1 MLEKIKQF
9 NWKRH
14 GTTLIKVMM
23 DMKVLGLLSLNGIL
37 VYGMWDTFFH
47 PSLDGLS
54 SRDTAIAEQK
64 KTLAEKE
71 NLQKQY
77 GVWEQQLKSLD
88 ARMIPILPGSSSKVL
103 SVTEAAE
110 LLDLAQGKLRDA
122 AVLPVLQP
130 PHDQRENVSL
140 LPTANTTIDILQPD
154 LAPGEAAADGSSP
167 SASPPPAQPPTIGA
181 PVPPGGSGAS
191 GGAPL
196 APGAQPKDKQTPE
209 NGGAATSIPAE
220 KFDYDLKVT
229 GTYPALMDLL
239 NELVIRKKL
248 IKINKVVITKSA
260 TETDQPDAK
269 DYPDYP
275 LKLDMVVSLSLFL
288 YDAAQAPNP

>member
-1 MLEKIKQF
+1 VLDQIKQF

-14 GTTLIKVMM
+14 GNTVIKVLL
-23 DMKVLGLLSLNGIL
+23 DMKIIGLISLNGIL
-37 VYGMWDTFFH
+37 VYGMWDTFFR
-47 PSLDGLS
+47 PNLDGLS
-54 SRDTAIAEQK
+54 ARDTAIAEQK
-64 KTLAEKE
+64 KTLTEKE

-77 GVWEQQLKSLD
+77 AVWEQQLKSLN
-88 ARMIPILPGSSSKVL
+88 AEMIPISPDSSSKVL

-110 LLDLAQGKLRDA
+110 LLDLAQGKLRDV

-130 PHDQRENVSL
+130 PHDHRESVSL
-140 LPTANTTIDILQPD
+140 SPVANTSIDILKPD
-154 LAPGEAAADGSSP
+154 APPGDASSNG
-167 SASPPPAQPPTIGA
+167 ASPAPAPAPPPTIPAPTLGNGPVGA
-181 PVPPGGSGAS
+181 GGHPSAIGPEGS
-191 GGAPL
+191 S
-196 APGAQPKDKQTPE
+196 QPE
-209 NGGAATSIPAE
+209 NNGAATSILVE

-248 IKINKVVITKSA
+248 IKINKVVISKSA

-269 DYPDYP
+269 EYPDYP

-288 YDAAQAPNP
+288 YESAQSANP